1 MSRLRT
7 LFLILPALF
16 LTAGTAA
23 AQDPAADT
31 SISFVE
37 AIQAS
42 GVIGIFIILLSVV
55 ALALVIEHFM
65 SIKREKLAPPELVD
79 EIEELFTQGNYQA
92 ALETCEQ
99 NPCYFTRITAAGIR
113 KIGHSFDAMEKTLE
127 EKEGEENLKL
137 MQKIGWLS
145 LIAGIGPMMGLF
157 GTVVGMVGAF
167 GKISGAGQG
176 GVNPSELAGS
186 IQMALVTTVEGLIVA
201 IPTTA
206 FFAYF
211 RSRVYT
217 CALEIGG
224 VVEDLF
230 ERFRAQG

>member
-7 LFLILPALF
+7 LFLTMPAF
-16 LTAGTAA
+16 LLTGGFAA
-23 AQDPAADT
+23 AQAEGDT
-31 SISFVE
+31 TISFSE
-37 AIQAS
+37 AIEAS
-42 GVIGIFIILLSVV
+42 GIIGIFIILLSVV

-79 EIEELFTQGNYQA
+79 ELEELFAQGNYQA

-99 NPCYFTRITAAGIR
+99 NPCYLTRVAAAGIR
-113 KIGHSFDAMEKTLE
+113 KIGHSFDALEKSIE

-145 LIAGIGPMMGLF
+145 LIAGLGPMLGLF

-176 GVNPSELAGS
+176 GVNPADLAGS

-211 RSRVYT
+211 RSRVYS

-230 ERFRAQG
+230 ERFRPQG

>member
-7 LFLILPALF
+7 LFLTLPVFLLAGGNAL
-16 LTAGTAA
+16 
-23 AQDPAADT
+23 AQEEGDT
-31 SISFVE
+31 TISFSEAVE
-37 AIQAS
+37 AS
-42 GVIGIFIILLSVV
+42 GIIGIFIILLSVV

-65 SIKREKLAPPELVD
+65 SIKREKLAPPELLD
-79 EIEELFTQGNYQA
+79 ELEELFAQGNYQA

-99 NPCYFTRITAAGIR
+99 NPCYLTRVAAAGIR
-113 KIGHSFDAMEKTLE
+113 KIGHSFDALEKSIE

-145 LIAGIGPMMGLF
+145 LIAGLGPMLGLF

-176 GVNPSELAGS
+176 GVNPADLAGS

-211 RSRVYT
+211 RSRVYS

-224 VVEDLF
+224 IIEDLF
-230 ERFRAQG
+230 ERFRPQS

>member
-1 MSRLRT
+1 M
-7 LFLILPALF
+7 
-16 LTAGTAA
+16 
-23 AQDPAADT
+23 Q
-31 SISFVE
+31 

-79 EIEELFTQGNYQA
+79 EIEELFAQGNYQA

-99 NPCYFTRITAAGIR
+99 NPCYFTRVTAAGIR
-113 KIGHSFDAMEKTLE
+113 KIGHSFEAMEKSIE

-145 LIAGIGPMMGLF
+145 LIAGLGPMMGLF

-167 GKISGAGQG
+167 GKISASGQG
-176 GVNPSELAGS
+176 GVDPSQLAGS
-186 IQMALVTTVEGLIVA
+186 IQMALVTTVEGLLVA

-211 RSRVYT
+211 RSKVYT

-224 VVEDLF
+224 VIEDLF
-230 ERFRAQG
+230 ERFRVQA